1 MYDHNPTILSAVDY
15 ARLQGLMCTLIGSPT
30 PLAAL
35 LRRKLESVAI
45 VRPCDAGPDVVTAER
60 TVRFR
65 INDRDREERKLVWL
79 AGGKHADPSLLS
91 LREARGLALLGLTV
105 GQSIAYGIGNGHS
118 EILTVERVL
127 TDEDRPVPVVTQ
139 EGAALLA
146 RL

>member
-1 MYDHNPTILSAVDY
+1 MYDDSPTILSAVDY

-45 VRPCDAGPDVVTAER
+45 VRPSDAGPDVVTAER

-65 INDRDREERKLVWL
+65 VNDRDREERKLVWP
-79 AGGKHADPSLLS
+79 AAGKHADPSLLS

-118 EILTVERVL
+118 EFLTVERVL
-127 TDEDRPVPVVTQ
+127 TDEDQPVPVVTQ
-139 EGAALLA
+139 ETTLHA